1 MLLKPNPQRYV
12 VFPIQNREIWDMYK
26 QQVASFWTVE
36 EIDLAKDVE
45 HWQLLTDDERHF
57 ISHVLAFFAAS
68 DGIVNDNIAV
78 NFISAVQIAE
88 AKSFYA
94 VQIAMEAIH
103 GEMYSL
109 LIDTYIRDETE
120 KARLFNAISTVPCV
134 GKKAQW
140 ALSWLESTTSTFG
153 ERLVA
158 FSVVEGIFFS
168 SSFCAIY
175 WLKKRN
181 LMPGLTQSNEYI
193 SRDEG
198 MHCDF
203 ACLLFGLL
211 TEEERPTEEVVRRIV
226 SEAVAIE
233 TEFVTEALSVSLL
246 GINAGMMTE
255 YVQCCADRLLNALG
269 CAKIYHKTNPFSWME
284 LISLTGKTNFFEK
297 RVTEYSKA
305 GGERTFSLV
314 EDF

>member
-1 MLLKPNPQRYV
+1 MLLTPNPQRYV
-12 VFPIQNREIWDMYK
+12 VFPIQNRAIWDMYK

-78 NFISAVQIAE
+78 NFISTVQIAE

-140 ALSWLESTTSTFG
+140 ALSWLESKTSTFG

-211 TEEERPTEEVVRRIV
+211 QERPTEEVVHRIV

-255 YVQCCADRLLNALG
+255 YVQCCADRLLTALG
-269 CAKIYHKTNPFSWME
+269 CAKLYHKTNPFSWME